1 MNCPRCGATVGTGS
15 KFCGDCGSPLPWACA
30 ACGSENPPG
39 KRFCSE
45 CGAAAPGATERA
57 SAPATSAAPAAER
70 RQLTVMFA
78 DLVGSTALGARL
90 DPEDLRE
97 VVAAYHG
104 CVTGLIARLGGF
116 VARYMGDGVLVYF
129 GYPQANED
137 DAERAIRA
145 GLAIVDA
152 VAHLNTPAGPP
163 GTLSARVGIATGLVI
178 VGDLIGSGPSLESAA
193 VGETPNLAARLQA
206 LAEPGMVV
214 IAEATRRL
222 TGRLFE
228 YRDLGEARLKGL
240 DAPVHTWA
248 VLGEAVIDSRF
259 EALRPEQGSLVGRE
273 EELSLLLRRWD
284 QVKNGEGRVVLL
296 SGEPGIGKSRLIAA
310 LEEGIAHTRLGRV
323 RLVCSP
329 HYQDTPLHPIIRQIK
344 RAAGFQNDD
353 NHVKQREKLR
363 RLLGRSASDVD
374 VALLADL
381 VSIPNAAEEL
391 PGTLTPRHRKEM
403 TFAAILAH
411 IRAFARRN
419 PVLAVVEDI
428 HWADPTTG
436 ELLEAQIDMIE
447 ALPILLI
454 VTARPEVRPAWA
466 TRPHVTVQMLG
477 GLHHRQAASIVN
489 EVVGDASLPAD
500 VVERII
506 SHADGVP
513 LFIEELTKTVLE
525 RGQQRI
531 QSGDH
536 SPGERLSADMVPT
549 SLQASLMA
557 RLDRLGAG
565 KEVAQIGS
573 VIGREFSLEAAL
585 ALGAIAAE
593 RLKDALDQV
602 VEAGLAFARGV
613 PPDIV
618 YSFKHAL
625 VQDAAY
631 ASMLRDR
638 RRELHLRFAEALEN
652 NALRGILPEPQLMA
666 WHFGEAAVP
675 DKSIDYYLKAAEQ
688 TTGRFAFAE
697 MVSQLRKGLRQIKH
711 LPDDAEARRREL
723 ALQVAL
729 GRALIDYRGSGS
741 EEVRE
746 AFERAREL
754 CLAVGDTKELLP
766 ALDGLALNYH
776 FAHSEPKRMLDYA
789 DELFELGQRTGDAQS
804 LVWARRARGSANL
817 LLGRLEQARA
827 EMQFVID
834 TYQESGG
841 KSEDSR
847 MARDPR
853 VSTYT
858 LFGICLTALGY
869 PTSGAAMSWEGLGH
883 AERLNQVVSLNAG
896 LRRLC
901 VQRIMQRNAHDVADL
916 SARLLALNDEYE
928 TFVGTREGMILHGWA
943 RLQRNHDAELFD
955 RVQSAIEQLY
965 ERKHWVFLPFF
976 ITSIAEVVGENG
988 HGAAAVA
995 LLERAA
1001 QLVERT
1007 GEQWC
1012 EAEITR
1018 LNARFSANDAGE
1030 ASALLRA
1037 SLAKAREQ
1045 GAKLW
1050 ELRAARDLAELLDGQ
1065 GERDAARELLAP
1077 IYAWFNEGLD
1087 TPDLVE
1093 ARTLLARLG
1102 TAAKS
1107 PPVIRRDAAPT
1118 QRAESLGSGR

>member
-1 MNCPRCGATVGTGS
+1 MNCPRCGASVGTAS
-15 KFCGDCGSPLPWACA
+15 KFCGDCGSPLPWCCT
-30 ACGSENPPG
+30 ACGNENPAG

-45 CGAAAPGATERA
+45 CGAATTVTAERT
-57 SAPATSAAPAAER
+57 SVPATSTASAAER

-104 CVTGLIARLGGF
+104 CVTGLVAKAGGF
-116 VARYMGDGVLVYF
+116 IARYMGDGVLVYF
-129 GYPQANED
+129 GYPHANED

-178 VGDLIGSGPSLESAA
+178 VGDMIGSGPSLEAAA

-228 YRDLGEARLKGL
+228 YRDLGEPRMKGL
-240 DAPVHTWA
+240 EAPVRVWA
-248 VLGEAVIDSRF
+248 VLGEAVVDSRF
-259 EALRPEQGSLVGRE
+259 AALRSDQGPLVGRE
-273 EELSLLLRRWD
+273 EELSLLVRRWD

-310 LEEGIAHTRLGRV
+310 LEQTLGHAPPGRI

-329 HYQDTPLHPIIRQIK
+329 HYQDTPLHPVIRQLK

-353 NHVKQREKLR
+353 SHITQREKLR
-363 RLLGRSASDVD
+363 RLLGRSASDLN

-381 VSIPNAAEEL
+381 VSIPGAAEEL
-391 PGTLTPRHRKEM
+391 AETLTPRHRKDM
-403 TFAAILAH
+403 TFTAILEH
-411 IRAFARRN
+411 LRAFARKN
-419 PVLAVVEDI
+419 PVLAVVEDL
-428 HWADPTTG
+428 HWADPTTW
-436 ELLEAQIDMIE
+436 ELLEKQVDTIE
-447 ALPILLI
+447 SLPILLI
-454 VTARPEVRPAWA
+454 VTTRPEVRPPWA
-466 TRPHVTVQMLG
+466 ARPHVTIQMLG
-477 GLHHRQAASIVN
+477 GLHHRQAVSIVN
-489 EVVGDASLPAD
+489 EVVGDDSLPAD

-531 QSGDH
+531 QGGDR
-536 SPGERLSADMVPT
+536 SPAEPLSVDMVPT

-557 RLDRLGAG
+557 RLDRLGPG
-565 KEVAQIGS
+565 KEVAQTGS
-573 VIGREFSLEAAL
+573 VIGREFSFEAAL
-585 ALGAIAAE
+585 ALGSTPAE
-593 RLKDALDQV
+593 RLKEALDRLVQ
-602 VEAGLAFARGV
+602 AGLAFARGEL
-613 PPDIV
+613 PDVV

-638 RRELHLRFAEALEN
+638 RRELHLRLAEALEKN
-652 NALRGILPEPQLMA
+652 TIRGVVPEPQLIA

-688 TTGRFAFAE
+688 TTGRHAFAE
-697 MVSQLRKGLRQIKH
+697 MVSQLRKGLRQLQH
-711 LPDDAEARRREL
+711 LADGTEQRREL

-729 GRALIDYRGSGS
+729 ARALIDYRGSGS

-746 AFERAREL
+746 AFGRAHEL
-754 CLAVGDTKELLP
+754 CLALDDTKQLLVVF
-766 ALDGLALNYH
+766 DGLVLNYH
-776 FAHSEPKRMLDYA
+776 FTHSDSAKMLAYSQ
-789 DELFELGQRTGDAQS
+789 ELLEVARRTDDALS
-804 LVWARRARGSANL
+804 LLWARRARGSANL
-817 LLGRLEQARA
+817 LLGRFEQARA

-834 TYQESGG
+834 TYRQIGS
-841 KSEDSR
+841 KAVDPR

-858 LFGICLTALGY
+858 LFGICLTALGHFD
-869 PTSGAAMSWEGLGH
+869 SSEAMTLAGIKH
-883 AERLNQVVSLNAG
+883 AETGNHVVSLMLG
-896 LRRLC
+896 LRRAC
-901 VQRIMQRNAHDVADL
+901 VRGMMLRDTKGVLDL
-916 SARLLALNDEYE
+916 SRRLLTLNAEHE
-928 TFVGTREGMILHGWA
+928 TFVGMRECVIFQSWA
-943 RLQRNHDAELFD
+943 QLRGNRDAELFN
-955 RVQSAIEQLY
+955 QAQGAIEQLHA
-965 ERKHWVFLPFF
+965 RKHWVLLPFF
-976 ITSIAEVVGENG
+976 MTSIAEVVGANG
-988 HGAAAVA
+988 DYVAAAA
-995 LLERAA
+995 LLDNAA
-1001 QLVERT
+1001 QLVGQT
-1007 GEQWC
+1007 GEEWC
-1012 EAEITR
+1012 EPEIIR
-1018 LNARFSANDAGE
+1018 LKARFSAKDRGE
-1030 ASALLRA
+1030 ASILLRA

-1050 ELRAARDLAELLDGQ
+1050 ELRAARDLAELLEGR
-1065 GERDAARELLAP
+1065 GEREAAAELLAP
-1077 IYAWFNEGLD
+1077 IYGWFSEGLD
-1087 TPDLVE
+1087 APDLV
-1093 ARTLLARLG
+1093 ATRTLLAQLG
-1102 TAAKS
+1102 GVAQFDHLT
-1107 PPVIRRDAAPT
+1107 RQDAAPT
-1118 QRAESLGSGR
+1118 QRAGSA

>member
-1 MNCPRCGATVGTGS
+1 MNCPRCGAAVATGS
-15 KFCGDCGSPLPWACA
+15 KFCGDCGSPLPWLCA
-30 ACGSENPPG
+30 DCGNENPVG

-45 CGAAAPGATERA
+45 CGAASTGTAERA
-57 SAPATSAAPAAER
+57 SAPVTPPAPVAER

-104 CVTGLIARLGGF
+104 CVTGLIAKLGGF

-137 DAERAIRA
+137 DAERSIRA

-163 GTLSARVGIATGLVI
+163 GTLSARLGIATGLVI

-206 LAEPGMVV
+206 LADPGMVV

-240 DAPVHTWA
+240 DAPVRTWA
-248 VLGEAVIDSRF
+248 VLGEAAIDSRF
-259 EALRPEQGSLVGRE
+259 EALRPGQGPLIGRD

-310 LEEGIAHTRLGRV
+310 LEQALAHAAPGRV

-329 HYQDTPLHPIIRQIK
+329 HYQDTPLHPVIRQIK
-344 RAAGFQNDD
+344 RAARFQNDD
-353 NHVKQREKLR
+353 SHVAQREKLR

-374 VALLADL
+374 VSLVADL
-381 VSIPNAAEEL
+381 VSVPNAAEEL
-391 PGTLTPRHRKEM
+391 PETLTPRQRKDM

-411 IRAFARRN
+411 VTALAQRN
-419 PVLAVVEDI
+419 PLLAVVEDI

-436 ELLEAQIDMIE
+436 ELLEAQIDTIE

-466 TRPHVTVQMLG
+466 SRPHVTIQMLG
-477 GLHHRQAASIVN
+477 GLHHRQAVSIVN
-489 EVVGDASLPAD
+489 EVVGDASLPVE

-525 RGQQRI
+525 RHQQRVQGAD
-531 QSGDH
+531 QS
-536 SPGERLSADMVPT
+536 PAEPFSAEMVPT

-573 VIGREFSLEAAL
+573 VIGREFSFEAAL
-585 ALGAIAAE
+585 ALGSTPAE
-593 RLKDALDQV
+593 RLKEALDQV
-602 VEAGLAFARGV
+602 VQAGLAFARGE

-638 RRELHLRFAEALEN
+638 RRDLHLRLAEAFEK
-652 NALRGILPEPQLMA
+652 NAIRGIVSEPQLLA

-675 DKSIDYYLKAAEQ
+675 HKSIDYYLKAAEQ
-688 TTGRFAFAE
+688 TTGRYAFAE
-697 MVSQLRKGLRQIKH
+697 MVSQLRKGLRQLKR
-711 LPDDAEARRREL
+711 LPDGADGQRREL
-723 ALQVAL
+723 ALQSAL

-754 CLAVGDTKELLP
+754 CLAVGDTRQLLP
-766 ALDGLALNYH
+766 VLDGLALNYH
-776 FAHSEPKRMLDYA
+776 FAHSQPTRMLDYA
-789 DELFELGQRTGDAQS
+789 AELFELGQRTGDAQS
-804 LVWARRARGSANL
+804 LLWARRARGSANL
-817 LLGRLEQARA
+817 LLGRFEEARD
-827 EMQFVID
+827 EMQFVIE
-834 TYQESGG
+834 TYRKNGNEA
-841 KSEDSR
+841 EDPR

-858 LFGICLTALGY
+858 LFGICLTALGQLNA
-869 PTSGAAMSWEGLGH
+869 GAAMSSQGLRY
-883 AERLNQVVSLNAG
+883 AERRNDVVSITTG
-896 LRRLC
+896 LRRVC
-901 VQRIMQRNAHDVADL
+901 VQRIMQRNTRDVADL
-916 SARLLALNDEYE
+916 SSRLLALSAEHE
-928 TFVGTREGMILHGWA
+928 TFAGIREGMIFRGWAAQLHGN
-943 RLQRNHDAELFD
+943 RDAELFEQ
-955 RVQSAIEQLY
+955 VQSALDQLY
-965 ERKHWVFLPFF
+965 QQKHWVLLPFF
-976 ITSIAEVVGENG
+976 MTSIAEVVGDNG
-988 HGAAAVA
+988 DHAAAAA
-995 LLERAA
+995 LLDRAG
-1001 QLVERT
+1001 QLVDQT
-1007 GEQWC
+1007 GERWC
-1012 EAEITR
+1012 EAEILR
-1018 LNARFSANDAGE
+1018 LKARFSAENTDE
-1030 ASALLRA
+1030 ALALLRA
-1037 SLAKAREQ
+1037 SIATAREQ

-1050 ELRAARDLAELLDGQ
+1050 ELRAARNLAELLDSQ
-1065 GERDAARELLAP
+1065 GKRDAAAQLLVP
-1077 IYAWFNEGLD
+1077 IYRSFSEELD
-1087 TPDLVE
+1087 TPDLVD
-1093 ARTLLARLG
+1093 ARAFLARFG
-1102 TAAKS
+1102 DAAK
-1107 PPVIRRDAAPT
+1107 PRIAIT
-1118 QRAESLGSGR
+1118 L

>member
-1 MNCPRCGATVGTGS
+1 MNCPRCGASVKTGS
-15 KFCGDCGSPLPWACA
+15 KFCGDCGSPLPWLCT
-30 ACGSENPPG
+30 ACGNENPAG

-45 CGAAAPGATERA
+45 CGAATTGTAERA
-57 SAPATSAAPAAER
+57 SVHATSPAQAAER

-97 VVAAYHG
+97 VIAAYHG
-104 CVTGLIARLGGF
+104 CVTGLVARAGGF
-116 VARYMGDGVLVYF
+116 IARYMGDGVLVYF
-129 GYPQANED
+129 GYPHANED

-193 VGETPNLAARLQA
+193 VGETPNLASRLQA
-206 LAEPGMVV
+206 VAEPGMVV

-228 YRDLGEARLKGL
+228 YRDLGEARMKGL
-240 DAPVHTWA
+240 EAPVHTWA

-259 EALRPEQGSLVGRE
+259 EALRPDQGSLIGRE

-310 LEEGIAHTRLGRV
+310 LEQSLGHAPPGRV

-353 NHVKQREKLR
+353 SHLTQREKLR
-363 RLLGRSASDVD
+363 RLLGRSASNVD

-381 VSIPNAAEEL
+381 LSIPNAAEEL
-391 PGTLTPRHRKEM
+391 PETLTPRHRKER

-411 IRAFARRN
+411 ITALAQRN
-419 PVLAVVEDI
+419 PLLAVVEDI

-454 VTARPEVRPAWA
+454 VTARPEVRPPWA
-466 TRPHVTVQMLG
+466 TRPHVTIQMLG
-477 GLHHRQAASIVN
+477 GLHHRQAVSIVS
-489 EVVGDASLPAD
+489 ELVGDTSLPAD
-500 VVERII
+500 VLERII

-536 SPGERLSADMVPT
+536 SPAERLSVDMVPT

-565 KEVAQIGS
+565 KEVAQTGS
-573 VIGREFSLEAAL
+573 VIGREFSFEAAL
-585 ALGAIAAE
+585 ALGSTPAE
-593 RLKDALDQV
+593 RLKEALDQLV
-602 VEAGLAFARGV
+602 QAGLAFARGE
-613 PPDIV
+613 PPDVV

-638 RRELHLRFAEALEN
+638 RRELHLRLGEALEKN
-652 NALRGILPEPQLMA
+652 TIRGIVPEAQLIA

-675 DKSIDYYLKAAEQ
+675 DKSIDYYLKAAEH
-688 TTGRFAFAE
+688 TTGRHAFAE
-697 MVSQLRKGLRQIKH
+697 MASQLRKGLRQLPH
-711 LPDDAEARRREL
+711 LPGGAEAERREL

-746 AFERAREL
+746 AFGRAREL
-754 CLAVGDTKELLP
+754 CLALDDTKQLLVVF
-766 ALDGLALNYH
+766 DGLVLNYH
-776 FAHSEPKRMLDYA
+776 FTHSDAAKMLAYSE
-789 DELFELGQRTGDAQS
+789 ELLEVGRRTDDALS
-804 LVWARRARGSANL
+804 LLWARRARGSANL
-817 LLGRLEQARA
+817 LLGRFEQARA

-834 TYQESGG
+834 TYREIGS
-841 KSEDSR
+841 KAEDPR

-869 PTSGAAMSWEGLGH
+869 ATAGAAMSREGLGY
-883 AERLNQVVSLNAG
+883 AERLNHVVSLNTG
-896 LRRLC
+896 LRRGC
-901 VQRIMQRNAHDVADL
+901 VQRIMQRNAHDVVDL
-916 SARLLALNDEYE
+916 SARLLALNDEHE
-928 TFVGTREGMILHGWA
+928 TFVGTREGIIFHGWA
-943 RLQRNHDAELFD
+943 HLQRSHDAALFD
-955 RVQSAIEQLY
+955 RVRSAIEELHDRQ
-965 ERKHWVFLPFF
+965 HWVFLPFF
-976 ITSIAEVVGENG
+976 ITSIAEVVGDNRD
-988 HGAAAVA
+988 HAAAAA
-995 LLERAA
+995 LLDRAA
-1001 QLVERT
+1001 HLVDRT

-1012 EAEITR
+1012 EPEIIR
-1018 LNARFSANDAGE
+1018 LKARFTPKDAGE
-1030 ASALLRA
+1030 KSALLGV

-1050 ELRAARDLAELLDGQ
+1050 ELRAAHDLAELLDSQ
-1065 GERDAARELLAP
+1065 GEREAAGELLAP
-1077 IYAWFNEGLD
+1077 VYGWFSDGLD
-1087 TPDLVE
+1087 TPDLIA
-1093 ARTLLARLG
+1093 ARTLLAQLG
-1102 TAAKS
+1102 RIARFDHLT
-1107 PPVIRRDAAPT
+1107 RREGAPT
-1118 QRAESLGSGR
+1118 QRAGSA